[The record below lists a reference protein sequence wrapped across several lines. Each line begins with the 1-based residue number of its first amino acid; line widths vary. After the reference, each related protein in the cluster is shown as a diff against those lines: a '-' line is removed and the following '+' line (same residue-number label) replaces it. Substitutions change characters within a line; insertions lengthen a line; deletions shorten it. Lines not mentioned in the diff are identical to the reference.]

1 MNYLSSGVYNH
12 NNSSFFKNINQ
23 LLPEQSYFIKNKKNF
38 YIKRYWDLK
47 KNEEINHTNIE
58 EEFCELLED
67 SFKKQL
73 ISDIKIGI
81 NVSSG
86 VDSLTMM
93 TILNKINNGQGEI
106 AANSYYFEEKE
117 IDEKKDLEKFSKKL
131 NWKVNFYLSNLLTS
145 LTI

>member
-23 LLPEQSYFIKNKKNF
+23 LLPGQYFIKNKKNF
-38 YIKRYWDLK
+38 YIKWYWDLK

-73 ISDIKIGI
+73 ISDTKIGI

-86 VDSLTMM
+86 VYSLTMM
-93 TILNKINNGQGEI
+93 TILNKI
-106 AANSYYFEEKE
+106 
-117 IDEKKDLEKFSKKL
+117 EKKF
-131 NWKVNFYLSNLLTS
+131 
-145 LTI
+145 